1 MKTTNY
7 FIGED
12 RMTEK
17 KIAKC
22 KDAAEMTPLEANIA
36 AVDELP
42 EAVKGIRKLVLELT
56 KRTGSEELENAD
68 LRLFEMCRSL
78 KAEGARL
85 KKEWKGLQG
94 GAK

>member
-12 RMTEK
+12 RMTGK
-17 KIAKC
+17 KIAKR
-22 KDAAEMTPLEANIA
+22 KDVAEMTPLEAHIA
-36 AVDELP
+36 AVDELL
-42 EAVKGIRKLVLELT
+42 EAVKGLRKLVLDLT
-56 KRTGSEELENAD
+56 KRTGSEELELAD
-68 LRLFEMCRSL
+68 LRLFELCRHL
-78 KAEGARL
+78 KAEGERL